1 MIHLFSDRSRAVN
14 AGLLPLLDFSSNSCA
29 AIPILCALKLCSAL
43 AMLLTTAMARKTP
56 FRLYVTHF
64 DRHVMAADSK
74 ATICRHHDA
83 VTRKRAVSCV
93 THL

>member
-14 AGLLPLLDFSSNSCA
+14 AGLLPVLDFSSNSCA

-64 DRHVMAADSK
+64 DRHVMAADPK
-74 ATICRHHDA
+74 ATICRHRDV
-83 VTRKRAVSCV
+83 VTRKGP
-93 THL
+93 